1 MAATAD
7 RDGELT
13 TRHLDHIGATV
24 SESRDPGRKARGR
37 ARARD
42 GDGDGGDGDGG
53 LEPGELEQGER
64 FVFADLLTQRW
75 AGSPPPTAEHYRIA
89 LRQWKALGT
98 VVTSATEL
106 GAAEVSGE
114 AEAPA

>member
-1 MAATAD
+1 M
-7 RDGELT
+7 
-13 TRHLDHIGATV
+13 
-24 SESRDPGRKARGR
+24 SESRNPGRGARGR

-42 GDGDGGDGDGG
+42 GGDGG
-53 LEPGELEQGER
+53 LEPGELAEGER

-75 AGSPPPTAEHYRIA
+75 AGSAPPTAERYRIA
-89 LRQWKALGT
+89 LRQWKAFGT

-114 AEAPA
+114 TEAPA